1 MMRFYWPNKLLVLL
15 CCLYSFAPGYAAQAP
30 AWKADWEATIRA
42 AEKEGQLVIYG
53 PRGRDQEILYSEIF
67 AKAFPKIR
75 VQYTAG
81 RLTQL
86 ISPLMAGPPAGARP

>member
-1 MMRFYWPNKLLVLL
+1 MMRIHWQRKLLVLV
-15 CCLYSFAPGYAAQAP
+15 CCLYSFAPGEAAQTP
-30 AWKADWEATIRA
+30 GWKVDWEATIRA

-67 AKAFPKIR
+67 AKSFPKIH

-81 RLTQL
+81 RL
-86 ISPLMAGPPAGARP
+86 SH